1 MNSAVIV
8 NIIRF
13 ILLILAQVA
22 IFNKINFLGF
32 INPYPYI
39 LFIILYPVNGNKNG
53 LLLASFLLGITMD
66 MFSNSGGVHAAACV
80 TLAYLRPSFFKF
92 SFGLSYEY
100 QTVKI
105 NNRLTPERFS
115 FILISVLT
123 HHIILFLLEIFR
135 FSFFW
140 NILVRT
146 VLSTIFTLALCI
158 LLIYLFKPSKKNW
171 EKLFYPL

>member
-1 MNSAVIV
+1 MSSAVIV

-13 ILLILAQVA
+13 ILLILVQVA

-105 NNRLTPERFS
+105 NERLTPERFS

-140 NILVRT
+140 NILLRT

-158 LLIYLFKPSKKNW
+158 LLIYLFKPSKKN
-171 EKLFYPL
+171 

>member
-1 MNSAVIV
+1 MSSAVIL

-22 IFNKINFLGF
+22 LFNKINLFGF
-32 INPYPYI
+32 VNPYPYI
-39 LFIILYPVNGNKNG
+39 LFILLYPVNGNKNG

-66 MFSNSGGVHAAACV
+66 MFCNSGGVHAAACV
-80 TLAYLRPSFFKF
+80 SLAYLRPSFFKF

-105 NNRLTPERFS
+105 NERLTPERFS

-140 NILVRT
+140 NILLRT
-146 VLSTIFTLALCI
+146 ILSTIFTLTLCI
-158 LLIYLFKPSKKNW
+158 ILIYLFKPSRN
-171 EKLFYPL
+171 

>member
-1 MNSAVIV
+1 MNSTIIV

-22 IFNKINFLGF
+22 IFSKINFLGF

-53 LLLASFLLGITMD
+53 LLLASFFLGITMD
-66 MFSNSGGVHAAACV
+66 MFSDSGGVHAASCL
-80 TLAYLRPSFFKF
+80 TLAYMRPSFFKF

-105 NNRLTPERFS
+105 NERLTPERFS
-115 FILISVLT
+115 FLLISVLT
-123 HHIILFLLEIFR
+123 HHIIFFLLEIFR
-135 FSFFW
+135 FTFFW
-140 NILVRT
+140 DILLRT
-146 VLSTIFTLALCI
+146 ILSTIFTLILCI
-158 LLIYLFKPSKKNW
+158 LLIYLFKPTKN
-171 EKLFYPL
+171 